1 MKKFIQLAKELDKPL
16 IIHSRSAGKYAIE
29 ILIEE
34 EANHVLMH
42 AFDGKWRYAQEGAK
56 YGYYFSIPTS
66 VVRSKQKQK
75 LVRMLPLENLMV
87 ETDSPVLSPVQG
99 ERNKPSNLPYAIKK
113 IAELKRN
120 NFEEIAKITTENARK
135 FFKLPF

>member
-1 MKKFIQLAKELDKPL
+1 MEIYTG
-16 IIHSRSAGKYAIE
+16 RSK
-29 ILIEE
+29 
-34 EANHVLMH
+34 V
-42 AFDGKWRYAQEGAK
+42 R
-56 YGYYFSIPTS
+56 YYFSIPTS

-75 LVRMLPLENLMV
+75 LARMLPLENLMV

-99 ERNKPSNLPYAIKK
+99 KRNKPSNLPYAIKK
-113 IAELKRN
+113 ISELKRN